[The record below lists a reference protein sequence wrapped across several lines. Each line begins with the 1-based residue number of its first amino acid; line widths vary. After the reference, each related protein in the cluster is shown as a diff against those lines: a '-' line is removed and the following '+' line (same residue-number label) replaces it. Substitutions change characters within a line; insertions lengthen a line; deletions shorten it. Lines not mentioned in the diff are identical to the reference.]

1 MCDYSLQFAT
11 SRPARVGD
19 RLMTST
25 FPNTLTRGLT
35 AAGEP
40 KAAVCLKDGTE
51 VAFEADVKYERAF
64 SLMPS
69 RTVKERVAR
78 FCRINKDR
86 PNQHHDA
93 LEFPS
98 GRVVLITR
106 LREGQRLRVLQL
118 PASPL
123 DGIEPDTSNHRSPTR
138 CMVREYVIADVPLIR
153 ASAAPAC

>member
-1 MCDYSLQFAT
+1 MCDYSLRFAA

-19 RLMTST
+19 RLVTAA

-35 AAGEP
+35 AAGEQ

-51 VAFEADVKYERAF
+51 VAFEADVKYESAF
-64 SLMPS
+64 SLLPG
-69 RTVKERVAR
+69 RTIKERVAR
-78 FCRINKDR
+78 FRQINKDQ

-98 GRVVLITR
+98 GRVVLITC

-118 PASPL
+118 PALPR
-123 DGIEPDTSNHRSPTR
+123 DAIEPGARKRPSFAGEMHG
-138 CMVREYVIADVPLIR
+138 A
-153 ASAAPAC
+153 